1 MNFEKALKKVK
12 DIVWKWQFSEKREA
26 FIQVITAAQKQIP
39 KLAKEDVVSQYNEG
53 REMPKLVPVAI
64 RCPECDSIV
73 SIRDNYCSDCGQALN
88 FDFKEGH

>member
-1 MNFEKALKKVK
+1 
-12 DIVWKWQFSEKREA
+12 
-26 FIQVITAAQKQIP
+26 
-39 KLAKEDVVSQYNEG
+39 
-53 REMPKLVPVAI
+53 MPKLVPVAI

>member
-1 MNFEKALKKVK
+1 MTIEQTEQIVDNL
-12 DIVWKWQFSEKREA
+12 VWKWQFSEKREA

-39 KLAKEDVVSQYNEG
+39 KLAKVDVVSQYIEG

-64 RCPECDSIV
+64 RCSECDSIV